1 MERRND
7 SPRTAI
13 ARGKK
18 RTSEAKQSK
27 NRVGEKDKKANG
39 RKGRKNIHKNPVVY
53 EEEETFQ
60 RFRSEIIEACK
71 TSRIFYLFIFSSGVC
86 ASFCF
91 FFWDSFF
98 RLRGIFFFPD
108 ICPSQG
114 RTEETESLISCFP
127 VQWRHGNWNFQNLS
141 NCARPRVAV
150 SHW

>member
-1 MERRND
+1 MADNPEKPGPIQTYRWREETILPALLLQEDRRGHQK
-7 SPRTAI
+7 P
-13 ARGKK
+13 
-18 RTSEAKQSK
+18 

-39 RKGRKNIHKNPVVY
+39 RKGRKSIHKNPVVY

-71 TSRIFYLFIFSSGVC
+71 TSH
-86 ASFCF
+86 
-91 FFWDSFF
+91 
-98 RLRGIFFFPD
+98 

-150 SHW
+150 SHWLTSPEQKCADPVP